1 MLRVLQLKTQKSIPA
16 NADKDTYWSYGMSGN
31 KLTNILYD
39 WKADM
44 FSGDYY
50 RMIHS
55 DVDELKKFLSAF
67 EIELEYKLYSISEL
81 KAIEKAVK
89 IF

>member
-1 MLRVLQLKTQKSIPA
+1 
-16 NADKDTYWSYGMSGN
+16 MSGN

-55 DVDELKKFLSAF
+55 DVDELKNFFL
-67 EIELEYKLYSISEL
+67 LLKLDLNTNYIS
-81 KAIEKAVK
+81 
-89 IF
+89 FQN

>member
-1 MLRVLQLKTQKSIPA
+1 
-16 NADKDTYWSYGMSGN
+16 MSGN

-67 EIELEYKLYSISEL
+67 EVELEYKLYSI
-81 KAIEKAVK
+81 
-89 IF
+89 

>member
-1 MLRVLQLKTQKSIPA
+1 
-16 NADKDTYWSYGMSGN
+16 MSGN

-55 DVDELKKFLSAF
+55 DVDELKNFFL
-67 EIELEYKLYSISEL
+67 LLKLNLNTNYIPF
-81 KAIEKAVK
+81 KN
-89 IF
+89 